1 MDRIIYC
8 IARDHDWR
16 ITLLAALICMVG
28 LGVSIRFMERV
39 RPRDRAAR
47 RRAAVIA
54 AVVGGLSIW
63 ATHFVAMQGYIAG
76 VPVRYDPW
84 LTLASLAVIL
94 AMSGLTFACIQRGKG
109 RAWRMMAAAIAVA
122 GVGAMHYLG
131 MAAIEGPAHIY
142 WDAGLVAASLG
153 GAMVVGGLTAF
164 FYRRGGPAN
173 LALTATGL
181 SLMVLVLHFVGMAAI
196 AIVPDPFVLHD
207 HGLSPA
213 AMRLLVGVVLLLVCG
228 VGGVLAVM
236 AYVSRSTDLRRIRE
250 AVDAMPDGLGFY
262 DSKDRLVLWN
272 ARYAEVNPELEPHLA
287 VGLTFREALRIGI
300 DEGRYQEAAGREEEW
315 LSERMTA
322 RRQLSSSSEQ
332 RVAGGRWLR
341 IQDRRT
347 SEGGTV
353 TVCNDITDL
362 KRDAQALA
370 EARDAAQ
377 AANVA
382 KSQFLANMSH
392 EIRTPLNGVIG
403 LSQALAKTDLTAEQR
418 EMLDLM
424 QASGKT
430 LQTLLSDILDLAR
443 VESGKLELTEDAFE
457 LAAVV
462 REAAQLYAE
471 NARQKHL
478 DFHVDIDLED
488 GLWVVG
494 DAVRV
499 KQVLTNLI
507 SNAVKFTS
515 QGFVGLIVQRGQDR
529 EGRPVLRFTVEDSG
543 IGFDAATRSRL
554 FSRFEQA
561 DGGITR
567 RFGGSGLGLSIC
579 RQLADMMG
587 GDLDCES
594 EPGGGSAFILTLPLR
609 PCAAP
614 QPQKA
619 DAGAPEPADGARSTR
634 VLVADDHPTNRRVI
648 ELILAQTPAQI
659 VMVEDGAQALE
670 AFRAGAFDL
679 VLMDMQMPVM
689 DGLTATQ
696 EIRLHEAA
704 MGLARTPVVML
715 TANAMPEHVAA
726 GRAAGADHHLA
737 KPFNAAELLA
747 LVAAPATVLKD
758 RAEAA

>member
-1 MDRIIYC
+1 VDRIIVC

-16 ITLLAALICMVG
+16 VTLLAALICMVG
-28 LGVSIRFMERV
+28 IGVSTHVMERV
-39 RPRDRAAR
+39 RPRDPAGS
-47 RRAAVIA
+47 RRAVAMATI
-54 AVVGGLSIW
+54 VGALSIW
-63 ATHFVAMQGYIAG
+63 STHFVAMQGFVAG
-76 VPVRYDPW
+76 VPVRYDLM
-84 LTLASLAVIL
+84 LTLASLIVAL
-94 AMSGLTFACIQRGKG
+94 AMIGLTIASTQLGKG
-109 RAWRMMAAAIAVA
+109 RAWRVMAAVIAVT
-122 GVGAMHYLG
+122 GIGSMHYLG
-131 MAAIEGPAHIY
+131 MAAIQGPAQIS
-142 WDAGLVAASLG
+142 WDPALVGASLVAA
-153 GAMVVGGLTAF
+153 MIVGGTTSF

-173 LALTATGL
+173 LLMTTIGL
-181 SLMVLVLHFVGMAAI
+181 SMTVLVLHFLGMAAMTV
-196 AIVPDPFVLHD
+196 VPDPTVLHD
-207 HGLSPA
+207 DGLSPA
-213 AMRLLVGVVLLLVCG
+213 AMRVLVGVVLLLVCG
-228 VGGVLAVM
+228 VGGALAAM
-236 AYVSRSTDLRRIRE
+236 IYTRRSSDLRRIRE

-272 ARYAEVNPELEPHLA
+272 ARYAELNPELQPHLV
-287 VGLTFREALRIGI
+287 VGLAFRDALRIGI
-300 DEGRYQEAAGREEEW
+300 DQGRYDEALGREDEW
-315 LSERMTA
+315 LTERIQA
-322 RRQLSSSSEQ
+322 RRQLSSNIEQ
-332 RVAGGRWLR
+332 QVGGGRWLR
-341 IQDRRT
+341 VQDRRT

-353 TVCNDITDL
+353 VVCNDITDL
-362 KRDAQALA
+362 KRDAEALA
-370 EARDAAQ
+370 EAKDAAE

-403 LSQALAKTDLTAEQR
+403 LSQALAKTELTADQR

-424 QASGKT
+424 QASGRT

-457 LAAVV
+457 LAVVV

-471 NARQKHL
+471 NARQKRL

-488 GLWVVG
+488 GVWVMG

-515 QGFVGLIVQRGQDR
+515 QGFVGLVVQQGQDR
-529 EGRPVLRFTVEDSG
+529 DGRPVLRFTVEDSG
-543 IGFDAATRSRL
+543 IGFDAATRERL
-554 FSRFEQA
+554 FTRFEQA

-567 RFGGSGLGLSIC
+567 KFGGSGLGLSIC

-594 EPGGGSAFILTLPLR
+594 EPGSGAAFILTLPLK

-614 QPQKA
+614 KTQEPA
-619 DAGAPEPADGARSTR
+619 DTAAQHADGARAVR
-634 VLVADDHPTNRRVI
+634 ILVADDHPTNRRVI
-648 ELILAQTPAQI
+648 ELILAQTPAKI
-659 VMVEDGAQALE
+659 VMAENGAEALE
-670 AFRAGAFDL
+670 AFRADVFDL

-704 MGLARTPVVML
+704 MGMARTPIVML

-737 KPFNAAELLA
+737 KPFNAAELLS
-747 LVAAPATVLKD
+747 LVAAPAALVKD
-758 RAEAA
+758 RAQAA

>member
-1 MDRIIYC
+1 VDRIIVC

-16 ITLLAALICMVG
+16 VTLLAALICMVG
-28 LGVSIRFMERV
+28 IGVSTHVMERV
-39 RPRDRAAR
+39 RPRDPAGS
-47 RRAAVIA
+47 RRAVAMATI
-54 AVVGGLSIW
+54 VGALSIW
-63 ATHFVAMQGYIAG
+63 STHFVAMQGFVAG
-76 VPVRYDPW
+76 VPVRYDLM
-84 LTLASLAVIL
+84 LTLASLIVAL
-94 AMSGLTFACIQRGKG
+94 AMIGLTIASTQLGKG
-109 RAWRMMAAAIAVA
+109 RAWRVMAAVIAVT
-122 GVGAMHYLG
+122 GVGSMHYLG
-131 MAAIEGPAHIY
+131 MAAIQGPAQIS
-142 WDAGLVAASLG
+142 WDPALVAASLVA
-153 GAMVVGGLTAF
+153 AMIVGGTTSF

-173 LALTATGL
+173 LLMTTIGL
-181 SLMVLVLHFVGMAAI
+181 SMTVLVLHFLGMAAMTV
-196 AIVPDPFVLHD
+196 VPDPTVLHD
-207 HGLSPA
+207 DGLSPA
-213 AMRLLVGVVLLLVCG
+213 AMRVLVGVVLLLVCG
-228 VGGVLAVM
+228 VGGALAAM
-236 AYVSRSTDLRRIRE
+236 IYTRRSSDLRRIRE

-272 ARYAEVNPELEPHLA
+272 ARYAELNPELQPHLV
-287 VGLTFREALRIGI
+287 VGLAFRDALRIGI
-300 DEGRYQEAAGREEEW
+300 DQGRYDEALGREDEW
-315 LSERMTA
+315 LTERIQA
-322 RRQLSSSSEQ
+322 RRQLSSNIEQ
-332 RVAGGRWLR
+332 QVGGGRWLR
-341 IQDRRT
+341 VQDRRT

-353 TVCNDITDL
+353 VVCNDITDL
-362 KRDAQALA
+362 KRDAEALA
-370 EARDAAQ
+370 EAKDAAE

-403 LSQALAKTDLTAEQR
+403 LSQALAKTELTADQR

-424 QASGKT
+424 QASGRT

-457 LAAVV
+457 LAVVV

-471 NARQKHL
+471 NARQKRL

-488 GLWVVG
+488 GVWVMG

-515 QGFVGLIVQRGQDR
+515 QGFVGLVVQQGQDR
-529 EGRPVLRFTVEDSG
+529 DGRPVLRFTVEDSG
-543 IGFDAATRSRL
+543 IGFDAATRERL
-554 FSRFEQA
+554 FTRFEQA

-567 RFGGSGLGLSIC
+567 KFGGSGLGLSIC
-579 RQLADMMG
+579 RQLADMMS

-594 EPGGGSAFILTLPLR
+594 EPGSGAAFILTLPLK

-614 QPQKA
+614 KTQEPA
-619 DAGAPEPADGARSTR
+619 DRAAQHADGARAVR

-648 ELILAQTPAQI
+648 ELILAQTPAKI
-659 VMVEDGAQALE
+659 VMAENGAEALE
-670 AFRAGAFDL
+670 AFRADVFDL

-704 MGLARTPVVML
+704 MGMARTPIVML

-737 KPFNAAELLA
+737 KPFNAAELLS
-747 LVAAPATVLKD
+747 LVAAPAALVKD

>member
-1 MDRIIYC
+1 
-8 IARDHDWR
+8 
-16 ITLLAALICMVG
+16 MVG
-28 LGVSIRFMERV
+28 IGVSTHVMERV
-39 RPRDRAAR
+39 RPRDPAGS
-47 RRAAVIA
+47 RRAVAMATI
-54 AVVGGLSIW
+54 VGALSIW
-63 ATHFVAMQGYIAG
+63 STHFVAMQGFVAG
-76 VPVRYDPW
+76 VPVRYDLM
-84 LTLASLAVIL
+84 LTLASLIVAL
-94 AMSGLTFACIQRGKG
+94 AMIGLTIASTQLGKG
-109 RAWRMMAAAIAVA
+109 RAWRVMAAVIAVT
-122 GVGAMHYLG
+122 GVGSMHYLG
-131 MAAIEGPAHIY
+131 MAAIQGPAQIS
-142 WDAGLVAASLG
+142 WDPALVAASLVA
-153 GAMVVGGLTAF
+153 AMIVGGTTSF

-173 LALTATGL
+173 LLMTTIGL
-181 SLMVLVLHFVGMAAI
+181 SMTVLVLHFLGMAAMTV
-196 AIVPDPFVLHD
+196 VPDPTVLHD
-207 HGLSPA
+207 DGLSPA
-213 AMRLLVGVVLLLVCG
+213 AMRVLVGVVLLLVCG
-228 VGGVLAVM
+228 VGGALAAM
-236 AYVSRSTDLRRIRE
+236 IYTRRSSDLRRIRE

-272 ARYAEVNPELEPHLA
+272 ARYAELNPELQPHLV
-287 VGLTFREALRIGI
+287 VGLAFRDALRIGI
-300 DEGRYQEAAGREEEW
+300 DQGRYDEALGREDEW
-315 LSERMTA
+315 LTERIQA
-322 RRQLSSSSEQ
+322 RRQLSSNIEQ
-332 RVAGGRWLR
+332 QVGGGRWLR
-341 IQDRRT
+341 VQDRRT

-353 TVCNDITDL
+353 VVCNDITDL
-362 KRDAQALA
+362 KRDAEALA
-370 EARDAAQ
+370 EAKDAAE

-403 LSQALAKTDLTAEQR
+403 LSQALAKTELTADQR

-424 QASGKT
+424 QASGRT

-457 LAAVV
+457 LAVVV

-471 NARQKHL
+471 NARQKRL

-488 GLWVVG
+488 GVWVMG

-515 QGFVGLIVQRGQDR
+515 QGFVGLVVQQGQDR
-529 EGRPVLRFTVEDSG
+529 DGRPVLRFTVEDSG
-543 IGFDAATRSRL
+543 IGFDAATRERL
-554 FSRFEQA
+554 FTRFEQA

-567 RFGGSGLGLSIC
+567 KFGGSGLGLSIC
-579 RQLADMMG
+579 RQLADMMS

-594 EPGGGSAFILTLPLR
+594 EPGSGAAFILTLPLK

-614 QPQKA
+614 KTQEPA
-619 DAGAPEPADGARSTR
+619 DRAAQHADGARAVR

-648 ELILAQTPAQI
+648 ELILAQTPAKI
-659 VMVEDGAQALE
+659 VMAENGAEALE
-670 AFRAGAFDL
+670 AFRADVFDL

-704 MGLARTPVVML
+704 MGMARTPIVML

-737 KPFNAAELLA
+737 KPFNAAELLS
-747 LVAAPATVLKD
+747 LVAAPAALVKD
-758 RAEAA
+758 RAQAA

>member
-1 MDRIIYC
+1 MDRIIVC

-16 ITLLAALICMVG
+16 VTLLAALICMIG
-28 LGVSIRFMERV
+28 IGVSTHVMERV
-39 RPRDRAAR
+39 RPRDPAGS
-47 RRAAVIA
+47 RRAVAMA
-54 AVVGGLSIW
+54 TVVGALSIW
-63 ATHFVAMQGYIAG
+63 STHFVAMQGFVAG
-76 VPVRYDPW
+76 VPVRYDLM
-84 LTLASLAVIL
+84 LTLASLIVAL
-94 AMSGLTFACIQRGKG
+94 AMIGLTIASTQLGKG
-109 RAWRMMAAAIAVA
+109 RAWRVMAAVIAVT
-122 GVGAMHYLG
+122 GVGSMHYLG
-131 MAAIEGPAHIY
+131 MAAIQGPAQIN
-142 WDAGLVAASLG
+142 WDPELVAASLVA
-153 GAMVVGGLTAF
+153 AMIVGGTMSF

-173 LALTATGL
+173 LLMTTIGL
-181 SLMVLVLHFVGMAAI
+181 SMTVLVLHFLGMAAMTV
-196 AIVPDPFVLHD
+196 VPDPTVLHD
-207 HGLSPA
+207 DGLSPA
-213 AMRLLVGVVLLLVCG
+213 AMRVLVGVVLLLVCG
-228 VGGVLAVM
+228 VGGALAAM
-236 AYVSRSTDLRRIRE
+236 IYTRRSSDLRRIRE

-272 ARYAEVNPELEPHLA
+272 ARYAELNPELQPHLV
-287 VGLTFREALRIGI
+287 VGLAFRDALRIGI
-300 DEGRYQEAAGREEEW
+300 NQGRYDEALGREDEW
-315 LSERMTA
+315 LTERIQA
-322 RRQLSSSSEQ
+322 RRQLSSNIEQ
-332 RVAGGRWLR
+332 QVGGGRWLR
-341 IQDRRT
+341 VQDRRT

-353 TVCNDITDL
+353 VVCNDITDL
-362 KRDAQALA
+362 KRDAEALA
-370 EARDAAQ
+370 EAKDAAE

-403 LSQALAKTDLTAEQR
+403 LSQALAKTELTADQR

-424 QASGKT
+424 QASGRT

-457 LAAVV
+457 LAVVV

-471 NARQKHL
+471 NARQKRL
-478 DFHVDIDLED
+478 DFHIDIDLED
-488 GLWVVG
+488 GVWVMG

-515 QGFVGLIVQRGQDR
+515 QGFVGLIVQQGQDR
-529 EGRPVLRFTVEDSG
+529 DGRPVLRFTVEDSG
-543 IGFDAATRSRL
+543 IGFDAATRERL
-554 FSRFEQA
+554 FTRFEQA

-567 RFGGSGLGLSIC
+567 KFGGSGLGLSIC

-594 EPGGGSAFILTLPLR
+594 EPGSGAAFILTLPLK

-614 QPQKA
+614 KTQ
-619 DAGAPEPADGARSTR
+619 EPADTAAQHADGVRAVR

-648 ELILAQTPAQI
+648 ELILAQTPAKI
-659 VMVEDGAQALE
+659 VMAENGAEALE
-670 AFRAGAFDL
+670 AFRADVFDL

-704 MGLARTPVVML
+704 MGLARTPIVML

-737 KPFNAAELLA
+737 KPFNAAELLS
-747 LVAAPATVLKD
+747 LVAAPAALVKD
-758 RAEAA
+758 RAQAA

>member
-142 WDAGLVAASLG
+142 WDAALVAASLG

-462 REAAQLYAE
+462 QEAAQLYAE

-696 EIRLHEAA
+696 EIRLLSLIHI
-704 MGLARTPVVML
+704 
-715 TANAMPEHVAA
+715 
-726 GRAAGADHHLA
+726 
-737 KPFNAAELLA
+737 
-747 LVAAPATVLKD
+747 
-758 RAEAA
+758 

>member
-16 ITLLAALICMVG
+16 ITLFAALICVVG
-28 LGVSIRFMERV
+28 LGVSTRFMERV
-39 RPRDRAAR
+39 RTRDPAGR
-47 RRAAVIA
+47 RRAVAMA
-54 AVVGGLSIW
+54 TVVGALSIW
-63 ATHFVAMQGYIAG
+63 ATHFVAMQGFVAG
-76 VPVRYDPW
+76 VPVRYDLG
-84 LTLASLAVIL
+84 LTLASLGAAL
-94 AMSGLTFACIQRGKG
+94 AMIGLTIGSTQLGKG
-109 RAWRMMAAAIAVA
+109 RAWRVMAAVIAVA

-131 MAAIEGPAHIY
+131 MAAIKGPAHIS
-142 WDAGLVAASLG
+142 WDPGLVAASLG
-153 GAMVVGGLTAF
+153 AAMIIGGLTSF
-164 FYRRGGPAN
+164 LYRRGRWTN
-173 LALTATGL
+173 LLLTAAGL
-181 SLMVLVLHFVGMAAI
+181 SLTVLVLHFVGMAAM
-196 AIVPDPFVLHD
+196 IVTPDPTVLHD

-213 AMRLLVGVVLLLVCG
+213 AMRVLVGVVLLLICG
-228 VGGVLAVM
+228 VGATISVM
-236 AYVSRSTDLRRIRE
+236 AYIARSTDLRRIRE

-262 DSKDRLVLWN
+262 DAKDRLVLWN
-272 ARYAEVNPELEPHLA
+272 ARYAEVNPELEPHLT

-300 DEGRYQEAAGREEEW
+300 AEGRYQEAAGREEAW
-315 LSERMTA
+315 LSERIEA
-322 RRQLSSSSEQ
+322 RRQLSSNSEQ
-332 RVAGGRWLR
+332 QVAGGRWLR

-370 EARDAAQ
+370 EARDAAE

-403 LSQALAKTDLTAEQR
+403 LSQALAKTELTPDQR

-424 QASGKT
+424 QTSGKT

-457 LAAVV
+457 LATVV

-471 NARQKHL
+471 NAREKHL

-488 GLWVVG
+488 GVWVMG

-515 QGFVGLIVQRGQDR
+515 QGFVGLIVQRGKDAA
-529 EGRPVLRFTVEDSG
+529 GNPVLRFTVEDSG

-587 GDLDCES
+587 GDLGCES
-594 EPGGGSAFILTLPLR
+594 EPGGGAAFILTLPLK

-614 QPQKA
+614 ACKEQTAVEIGRPDDQR
-619 DAGAPEPADGARSTR
+619 PIR

-648 ELILAQTPAQI
+648 ELVLAQTSAQI
-659 VMVEDGAQALE
+659 VMTENGAEALE
-670 AFRAGAFDL
+670 TFRAGAFDL

-704 MGLARTPVVML
+704 MGAERTPIVML
-715 TANAMPEHVAA
+715 TANAMPEHIAA

-737 KPFNAAELLA
+737 KPFNAAELLSI
-747 LVAAPATVLKD
+747 VAAPATLLKD
-758 RAEAA
+758 RAQAA